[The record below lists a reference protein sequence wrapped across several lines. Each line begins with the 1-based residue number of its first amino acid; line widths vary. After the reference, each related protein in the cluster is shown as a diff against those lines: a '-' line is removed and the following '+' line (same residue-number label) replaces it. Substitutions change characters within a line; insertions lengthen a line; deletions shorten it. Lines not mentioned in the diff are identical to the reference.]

1 MDGYLDEDEA
11 HNFVESLVAKSKID
25 KDSFDKIYK
34 EADKDEDGNIEA
46 PEVVNWLIMLVQKSP
61 KSQELLKKDIHN
73 TLKSMCIPG
82 EVNKVKEAARQI
94 Q

>member
-46 PEVVNWLIMLVQKSP
+46 PEVVNWLIMLV
-61 KSQELLKKDIHN
+61 
-73 TLKSMCIPG
+73 
-82 EVNKVKEAARQI
+82 
-94 Q
+94 